1 MIRTLLVV
9 IALLG
14 LLAIWQ
20 RGSLAN
26 AQRTA
31 DAAEVARDAA
41 QAELVA
47 ANVALGQAHAVID
60 TERRTAA
67 AANALAAQYEQEKA
81 DAQAASD
88 RLVADLRAGNER
100 LHQRWQAAVATREL
114 SAAAATGGLADGAAD
129 DRFRSAGRIVGAA
142 DRCDAQV
149 RGLQAFALLC
159 SNHVNEVTHD
169 RTAGDRPDVQRDRA
183 VSDPRV
189 PQAAA
194 GVNQ

>member
-1 MIRTLLVV
+1 MIRALLIA

-14 LLAIWQ
+14 LLCIWQ

-100 LHQRWQAAVATREL
+100 LHQRWQAAAATSEL
-114 SAAAATGGLADGAAD
+114 SAAAHAAGLADGAAD
-129 DRFRSAGRIVGAA
+129 DRFHSAGRIVGAA

-149 RGLQAFALLC
+149 KALQAFALLC
-159 SNHVNEVTHD
+159 STPVNEVAHD
-169 RTAGDRPDVQRDRA
+169 RTAGDRPDVQRGRA
-183 VSDPRV
+183 VP
-189 PQAAA
+189 AAQLQVA
-194 GVNQ
+194 GAR

>member
-1 MIRTLLVV
+1 MTTRILIGL
-9 IALLG
+9 ILALG

-67 AANALAAQYEQEKA
+67 AANALAAQYEK
-81 DAQAASD
+81 DKLNAQATHDAV
-88 RLVADLRAGNER
+88 VADLRAGNQR
-100 LHQRWQAAVATREL
+100 LHQRWQAAVATGEL
-114 SAAAATGGLADGAAD
+114 SAAAAAAGLADGGAD
-129 DRFRSAGRIVGAA
+129 DRIQSAGRIVGAA
-142 DRCDAQV
+142 ASCDAQV
-149 RGLQAFALLC
+149 KGLQAFALLC
-159 SNHVNEVTHD
+159 S
-169 RTAGDRPDVQRDRA
+169 GGGQ
-183 VSDPRV
+183 
-189 PQAAA
+189 
-194 GVNQ
+194 